1 MSVGSSYA
9 IGQAVFIK
17 TDTPDFEEMII
28 PFKNLEEMVEV
39 CSNPRPNLVL
49 EKLIVY
55 AMTGQ
60 EPVAVTLGF
69 VAASRGQRPP
79 VSSEVVDSAHSR
91 S

>member
-1 MSVGSSYA
+1 MSAGSSYA

-39 CSNPRPNLVL
+39 CSNPRANLVL

-55 AMTGQ
+55 ALTGQ

-79 VSSEVVDSAHSR
+79 VGAEAMDAVPFHA
-91 S
+91 